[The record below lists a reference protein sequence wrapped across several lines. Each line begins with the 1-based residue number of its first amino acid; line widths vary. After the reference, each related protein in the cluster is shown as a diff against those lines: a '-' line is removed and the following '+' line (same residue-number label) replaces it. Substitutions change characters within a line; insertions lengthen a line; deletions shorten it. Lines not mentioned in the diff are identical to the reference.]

1 MITLMG
7 ITFKILTQL
16 NQVVLLLEDLK
27 VGWVFQNSLVYF
39 SVIRERDI
47 CYHVLFHGHT
57 EDLALGDSLSSTRDY
72 YEEVGEEQG
81 VFAGKKKKWLSER
94 QITGR
99 NERMNE
105 RKTSQVNE
113 FSAFLYVG
121 SCTSLGLTEI
131 SLICTLTVQ
140 VQYPVFLRP

>member
-1 MITLMG
+1 MG

-16 NQVVLLLEDLK
+16 NQVILLLEDLT

-47 CYHVLFHGHT
+47 CCHVLFHGRT

-72 YEEVGEEQG
+72 YEEVGEEPG
-81 VFAGKKKKWLSER
+81 VFAGKKKNWLSEC

-121 SCTSLGLTEI
+121 SCKSLGL
-131 SLICTLTVQ
+131 LK
-140 VQYPVFLRP
+140 FL